1 MDVQKH
7 IHVLQIHLLAMCRLS
22 QRALD
27 YSIKGYELGNP
38 DICGHVCDAE
48 HELGEHHLQI
58 KRLCRKLMTAAVT
71 TPSDLRFVLATLRL
85 DHALHTIF
93 RAATQIAQDTK
104 LFLKSSPIA
113 KCPALNHLGEFVN
126 CSMRLC
132 VVALFKKDAKHAE
145 TVLQSQGVWRRC
157 EMVFDD
163 VRDGVNHRMEARDI
177 YALAIARSLG
187 IIAKQAHEMAD
198 AILFWLKGSDDAL
211 ALEADGHDALN
222 LLFVGCSSSMES
234 NSGPAIS
241 LRTISSTLNVG
252 IPP

>member
-1 MDVQKH
+1 MDVQKN

-27 YSIKGYELGNP
+27 YSIKGYELGNQ
-38 DICGHVCDAE
+38 DICRHVCTAE
-48 HELGEHHLQI
+48 HEIAEHHSQI
-58 KRLCRKLMTAAVT
+58 KHLCRKLMTAEVT
-71 TPSDLRFVLATLRL
+71 GPSDIRFVLATLRL
-85 DHALHTIF
+85 DHALHAIF

-104 LFLKSSPIA
+104 LFLKGNPIV
-113 KCPALNHLGEFVN
+113 KCPVLNRLGEFVN

-132 VVALFKKDAKHAE
+132 IVALFKRDAEHAE

-198 AILFWLKGSDDAL
+198 AILFWLNGSDDAL
-211 ALEADGHDALN
+211 ALQADGLDALN
-222 LLFVGCSSSMES
+222 LLFVGCSTSMES
-234 NSGPAIS
+234 NSGPTVGPHVTS
-241 LRTISSTLNVG
+241 MTMSVG
-252 IPP
+252 IQP